1 MWCILKDVVLLEKPR
16 EWDRNLGSIRLNY
29 NNTPHGTI
37 GVSPYQLTFGHEG
50 ATKLAELRSELLA
63 WAKPTVDV
71 KLTKS
76 DERYLEDSKEDLK
89 RVQEVADEVALRAQ
103 REYVGHYN
111 KRAKIKEFKVGDQVL
126 VLRPSSTIALK
137 AHWIGPCTVEE
148 AVVAN
153 AYWVRFPDGG
163 RKCVQA
169 SQLRHFVARVDQ
181 VGIVF
186 DDEQSFGKIETCP
199 SSDDVLLELEDR
211 FDRLDLRQLSLA
223 A

>member
-1 MWCILKDVVLLEKPR
+1 
-16 EWDRNLGSIRLNY
+16 
-29 NNTPHGTI
+29 
-37 GVSPYQLTFGHEG
+37 
-50 ATKLAELRSELLA
+50 LAG
-63 WAKPTVDV
+63 AKPTVDV

-76 DERYLEDSKEDLK
+76 DERYLEDSKEDMK

-111 KRAKIKEFKVGDQVL
+111 KHAKIKEFKVGDQVL

-137 AHWIGPCTVEE
+137 AHWIGPCTAAE
-148 AVVAN
+148 AVVAI

-163 RKCVQA
+163 RKYVHA

-186 DDEQSFGKIETCP
+186 DNEQSFGKIETCP
-199 SSDDVLLELEDR
+199 SSDDVLPESDDR
-211 FDRLDLRQLSLA
+211 FDRLDLRHLSLA
-223 A
+223 QRK